1 MGRLADHVSLEEA
14 CRGTFMELAKGQPK
28 EPCGLSVEQLG
39 KLADPDLI
47 AHLKAGHNDA
57 LAVLFDRYHRL
68 ILSVAFKILRDPAE
82 AEDVMQS
89 VFLEIY
95 RVAEQ
100 FEASRGSAKVWLLQY
115 AYHRSMNRRQYLKV
129 RGFYARDQQ
138 DRPQS
143 NSRDSRI
150 RETALEP
157 LPFPEVRCMVR
168 EAMDSLNHPEQN
180 VLHMAYFED
189 MPLRDIALTT
199 GESLG
204 NVRHHYYRAL
214 RRLRLL
220 FQRDPIG
227 RTSHRTSE
235 ARFEIAS
242 RGSVDVET

>member
-1 MGRLADHVSLEEA
+1 
-14 CRGTFMELAKGQPK
+14 MEPSNGKRK
-28 EPCGLSVEQLG
+28 EPCGLGFEQLG

-89 VFLEIY
+89 VFLEVY
-95 RVAEQ
+95 RVADQ
-100 FEASRGSAKVWLLQY
+100 FEASKGSAKVWLLQY
-115 AYHRSMNRRQYLKV
+115 AYHRSMNRREYLKV
-129 RGFYARDQQ
+129 RGLY
-138 DRPQS
+138 
-143 NSRDSRI
+143 SRDLQDKSPAHPEETPA
-150 RETALEP
+150 RESQPQL
-157 LPFPEVRCMVR
+157 LPFPEARCMVR
-168 EAMDSLNHPEQN
+168 EAMESLSHTQQA

-189 MPLRDIALTT
+189 MPLKDIALST

-214 RRLRLL
+214 QRLRSL
-220 FQRDPIG
+220 FLQANPG
-227 RTSHRTSE
+227 RNPVRARE
-235 ARFEIAS
+235 AQFEIAS

>member
-1 MGRLADHVSLEEA
+1 
-14 CRGTFMELAKGQPK
+14 MELVNGQPK
-28 EPCGLSVEQLG
+28 EPCGLGFEQLS
-39 KLADPDLI
+39 KLSDPDLI

-68 ILSVAFKILRDPAE
+68 ILSVALKILRDPAE

-95 RVAEQ
+95 RVAGQ
-100 FEASRGSAKVWLLQY
+100 FAASRGSAKVWLLQY
-115 AYHRSMNRRQYLKV
+115 AYHRSMNRREYLKV

-138 DRPQS
+138 QRRQFNSAGSPARDTAPQV
-143 NSRDSRI
+143 
-150 RETALEP
+150 

-168 EAMDSLNHPEQN
+168 EAMESLNHSQQN

-189 MPLRDIALTT
+189 MPLKDIALST

-220 FQRDPIG
+220 FLHSPDG
-227 RTSHRTSE
+227 RNNNRTRQAE
-235 ARFEIAS
+235 FEIAS